1 MLEIVREFKEAIDK
15 CRECEKKYEKLRQHG
30 DNLAI
35 EETVSSIKYVLSNF
49 ENRKIKDLDNFYN
62 LKNSIF
68 QAFDSYEH
76 KIENSKEYKL
86 FKESLSE
93 LERNRF
99 VKFYES
105 HNHNFTFNGGHIVLN
120 KGKFYDYEMKRDTNV
135 KDIEDLDEYDFALI
149 NKLMTE
155 DILYFI
161 DKSDNEVEKKYLKSL
176 LKEEPKKFNTKSAI
190 INKLNEKDF

>member
-1 MLEIVREFKEAIDK
+1 MLEIVKEFKDAIDK
-15 CRECEKKYEKLRQHG
+15 CRECENKYEKLRQHG

-49 ENRKIKDLDNFYN
+49 EKRKIKDLDNFYN

-76 KIENSKEYKL
+76 KIENSKKYKL
-86 FKESLSE
+86 FEESLSE

-105 HNHNFTFNGGHIVLN
+105 HNHNFTYRGGHIVLN
-120 KGKFYDYEMKRDTNV
+120 KGKFYDYEMERDTNI
-135 KDIEDLDEYDFALI
+135 KYMEDLDEYDFALI

-176 LKEEPKKFNTKSAI
+176 LKEEPKKLNTKLA
-190 INKLNEKDF
+190 INKPNEKDF